1 MPYSASGT
9 VPPPFF
15 HTSHDAV
22 PIIAYNTL
30 HAGAKIQSGGVQ
42 DGFLRLRYLQTQRTR
57 ASSDEVV
64 KGMAIALSSFG
75 VPTGRTRFCHARLLC

>member
-9 VPPPFF
+9 VPPPLF

-42 DGFLRLRYLQTQRTR
+42 DGFLRLLYLQLEPAGGLLTDQVMR
-57 ASSDEVV
+57 D
-64 KGMAIALSSFG
+64 MAH
-75 VPTGRTRFCHARLLC
+75 TGGNSVGA